1 MPLCRKYIPR
11 SKSINFVD
19 VTVYEVLLLSR
30 PPENF
35 SIPMVLIQDVDA
47 IPFLQFIFH
56 QQKYV
61 DVSGALFGITKTK
74 EIIPNPKVC
83 FKFPYLMILIT
94 FLYLLHYIFG
104 FFSYTYSIQFICDTD
119 ANEKCIPADNI
130 LGGNKDI
137 KGIVRQIPNYNEFSI
152 LNHLY

>member
-1 MPLCRKYIPR
+1 
-11 SKSINFVD
+11 
-19 VTVYEVLLLSR
+19 
-30 PPENF
+30 
-35 SIPMVLIQDVDA
+35 MVLIQDVDA

-74 EIIPNPKVC
+74 EIIPSPKVC
-83 FKFPYLMILIT
+83 FKFSYHMILIT
-94 FLYLLHYIFG
+94 LLYLLHYIFG

-152 LNHLY
+152 LIIQTNPVSHN